1 MLIPSYV
8 HILTLQKPHIP
19 AGFNMCLVI
28 SKCVTAVKVS
38 NFSGQYLRNHWTL
51 DIGVLGYIGIV
62 WPKEHPPEVLHIPP
76 GTPCIYSPN
85 HEQSDVCTAVNI
97 TAVLSHPKCW
107 YLVLSFCSTMGRG
120 RGGGTVI
127 LHGHLEPEEH
137 HLKRIPF
144 KWGISAARNAVN
156 MASLGWAWCTDCILE
171 ININWCKN
179 FIKVCF
185 LTYKQR
191 N

>member
-28 SKCVTAVKVS
+28 SKCVTSVKVS

-76 GTPCIYSPN
+76 GTPCITVSVVSWLWHHIPK
-85 HEQSDVCTAVNI
+85 QSTTHWQHSYDYIYNSISSKLTLASCTKTEHNI
-97 TAVLSHPKCW
+97 GYVHLLTLFCVLISCCV
-107 YLVLSFCSTMGRG
+107 YLWGVYR
-120 RGGGTVI
+120 TVYLQI
-127 LHGHLEPEEH
+127 YTT
-137 HLKRIPF
+137 RSI
-144 KWGISAARNAVN
+144 A
-156 MASLGWAWCTDCILE
+156 DCML
-171 ININWCKN
+171 
-179 FIKVCF
+179 
-185 LTYKQR
+185 
-191 N
+191 